1 MSEKFCGKFAVGR
14 IMMKRKK
21 DTYNRVKWRGNNRI
35 IIERSL
41 NDIDILSEDKYAK
54 DDHRTTCSHKSI
66 INERLVTMG
75 QDVLDKPIS
84 KQHALVLDGRYTRTS
99 KTLIGGGFRGKN
111 ITVPN
116 DTSSFYHMYDA
127 KQVHAVPFSLAD
139 QVLITKKET
148 YDLVY
153 FDVCAFFESKYND
166 GPSLKDVIK
175 TSFERQIYTPN
186 AILALTICTRNASG
200 VDYKGQ
206 EQGHA
211 LSWVIQQANLHG
223 YTCTPY
229 YDGALHAYPMYV
241 TLFFVLS
248 KNKQTTLEKKL
259 DDALYEL
266 KTMNEKLFGNNGVIE
281 TMKAE
286 IQEKNI
292 RVPVPQDYDEESE
305 TEAVVMDTN
314 FTVGDK
320 VDVLDTRNMWYP
332 STIIAITSQQI
343 RIHYDG
349 FGKLWDEWISK
360 DSGRF
365 APHNTHVRGEKET
378 RVVKVDKKNAI
389 LKAKFYPDK
398 GRHSCLSKRG
408 RAIRKTVF
416 LNPSGG
422 KKNAAASYE

>member
-1 MSEKFCGKFAVGR
+1 MHERHVVKNKKVIPTRAIFSFTERSLSETRAINTESKSNNQNSNLKVKKSDVKLSITRAVKMVKFLKKGTRVTWRPKFAMSEKFCGKFAVGR

-127 KQVHAVPFSLAD
+127 NQVHAVPFSLAD

-248 KNKQTTLEKKL
+248 KK
-259 DDALYEL
+259 
-266 KTMNEKLFGNNGVIE
+266 
-281 TMKAE
+281 
-286 IQEKNI
+286 
-292 RVPVPQDYDEESE
+292 
-305 TEAVVMDTN
+305 
-314 FTVGDK
+314 
-320 VDVLDTRNMWYP
+320 
-332 STIIAITSQQI
+332 
-343 RIHYDG
+343 
-349 FGKLWDEWISK
+349 
-360 DSGRF
+360 
-365 APHNTHVRGEKET
+365 
-378 RVVKVDKKNAI
+378 
-389 LKAKFYPDK
+389 
-398 GRHSCLSKRG
+398 
-408 RAIRKTVF
+408 
-416 LNPSGG
+416 
-422 KKNAAASYE
+422 